1 MDKKLRPGGA
11 GLLPQHCRTEG
22 GKTSVSLTSGWATQ
36 EVQGPLAFYNKTV
49 SPTKSIKI
57 KLKK

>member
-1 MDKKLRPGGA
+1 MDKKLKPGGA

-36 EVQGPLAFYNKTV
+36 EVQGLLAFYKTV